1 MTETKKV
8 KTKVKTDAKTE
19 VKKVKADAKAETK
32 VKAAVNAKV
41 KAKADVKT
49 KVIKLNSLKA
59 RNGIDSKALGRG
71 IGSGKGKTSTFGHK
85 GGKARSGRGKVV
97 WFEGGQMPLY
107 RRLPKRGFNSMQDK
121 SRINIINLCDLQKL
135 CEAKVLDA
143 KKEVTVDVLKGLGAI
158 KSNTESLRLLAKGEL
173 KVALQIS
180 VNYASDAAIRAV
192 EAAGGKV
199 QVV

>member
-8 KTKVKTDAKTE
+8 KTDVKTE

-59 RNGIDSKALGRG
+59 RNGVDSKALGRG

-158 KSNTESLRLLAKGEL
+158 KSNTESLRLLAKGEI